1 MSELL
6 DQSKSQVEDTRIV
19 HLVSAEGESFD
30 VPVDVARMSAVV
42 SEMINDE
49 DQNDDEAQDI
59 PLPNVKSTILA
70 KVIEFIQHHKTEPMS
85 EIEKVLPE
93 HFFFP
98 AMSLTVSFSAFE
110 IGKYGRCSTRMV
122 CQLRRERNRSRS
134 AI

>member
-93 HFFFP
+93 LFFFSGYVSNINFF
-98 AMSLTVSFSAFE
+98 SL
-110 IGKYGRCSTRMV
+110 
-122 CQLRRERNRSRS
+122 
-134 AI
+134 